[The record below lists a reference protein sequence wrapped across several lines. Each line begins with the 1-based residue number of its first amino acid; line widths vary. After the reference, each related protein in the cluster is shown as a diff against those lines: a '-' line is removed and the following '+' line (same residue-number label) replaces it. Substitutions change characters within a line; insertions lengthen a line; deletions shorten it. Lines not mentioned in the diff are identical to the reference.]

1 MTDSDRADVVSGAKA
16 PEPLVLRANVGDC
29 IKVRLTNELLEGRVS
44 FHADMLAYDPKDSLG
59 IAAGYNPDQ
68 AIAPG
73 GTKTYTFF
81 AHPEYGEVAAL
92 VRDWGN
98 VLENPGL
105 GLYGAI
111 IVGPEGSRYT
121 HLVTGED
128 ISLAS
133 SWKADVHPPAGPSYR
148 DFALFLQDEDEV
160 IGTHIMPYS
169 DLVEGVVGLNYSS
182 EPLQQRL
189 ESDPDTSKVFRA
201 DTHGDPSTP
210 VMEAFAGDG
219 VRIHVFVPFSEQSH
233 VFSIEGHQWP
243 LEPRMEGSDL
253 ISSVQIGAT
262 ETLNVLLQDGAGGRF
277 AVPGDYLYGDHRL
290 PYRVAGLWGLFRVL
304 DPGEAGATLLP
315 LE

>member
-1 MTDSDRADVVSGAKA
+1 M
-16 PEPLVLRANVGDC
+16 
-29 IKVRLTNELLEGRVS
+29 
-44 FHADMLAYDPKDSLG
+44 
-59 IAAGYNPDQ
+59 
-68 AIAPG
+68 
-73 GTKTYTFF
+73 
-81 AHPEYGEVAAL
+81 
-92 VRDWGN
+92 
-98 VLENPGL
+98 
-105 GLYGAI
+105 
-111 IVGPEGSRYT
+111 
-121 HLVTGED
+121 TGED